1 MKKHLSTIIRYAV
14 LLLVAMIWGFAFVA
28 QNKVN
33 TYFAPFSVVCLRSAA
48 AALFL
53 FPVAA
58 ARDRLTGSERHLFSV
73 RDGRLHLDITKT
85 EWIGG
90 ALCGLALGTAATLQQ
105 FGLLYN
111 DSAGKTAFL
120 SSLYV
125 VFVPILGLFLG
136 KKTPP
141 LIFCGVLGAVVG
153 GVLLTLPPD
162 GGDMSLSR
170 GDMLVLACTVAY
182 AVHILIIDRFSP
194 RTDGVRLSAVQFLV
208 CTLVTLPALF
218 LENQPG
224 AFADGLLYIL
234 YLGIGSSG
242 IGYTLQILVQKNTHP
257 VAASVILSLESVFG
271 LLGGILISGETHTA
285 REYIG
290 AGVILLS
297 VIVSGLG
304 GVGRGDVQAAAG
316 GVPESDDTNR
326 QDDKNCT

>member
-1 MKKHLSTIIRYAV
+1 MKKHLTSIIRYVV

-28 QNKVN
+28 QNKAGD
-33 TYFAPFSVVCLRSAA
+33 YFSPISVVCLRSAA

-58 ARDRLTGSERHLFSV
+58 ARDRLTGSGRHLLSV

-90 ALCGLALGTAATLQQ
+90 AFCGLVLGAAASLQQ
-105 FGLLYN
+105 YGIALN
-111 DSAGKTAFL
+111 GSAGKTAFL

-125 VFVPILGLFLG
+125 VCVPILGLFIG

-153 GVLLTLPPD
+153 GLLMTLPS
-162 GGDMSLSR
+162 GDDLSLSP
-170 GDMLVLACTVAY
+170 GDILILVCNLVY
-182 AVHILIIDRFSP
+182 AVHILVIDRFSP
-194 RTDGVRLSAVQFLV
+194 RTDGVRLSAVQFFF

-218 LENQPG
+218 LEKQPG

-234 YLGIGSSG
+234 YLGVMSSG
-242 IGYTLQILVQKNTHP
+242 VGYTLQILVQKNTHP

-271 LLGGILISGETHTA
+271 LLGGILISGESHSM

-304 GVGRGDVQAAAG
+304 GVGRNDVKEAAG
-316 GVPESDDTNR
+316 AAPEGDDTNR